1 LVCHFLESRS
11 RPSSPDGIL
20 DLKGTQKLA
29 SSGGGLVTGGGII
42 SDLKKHET
50 LTQAKDLEASM
61 QCGIGPCRLPH
72 CFQSLANIQF
82 FVFILAVLV
91 TLQQAVASGYV
102 NSVIT
107 TIETRFEIPSR
118 FSGLIASSYEMG
130 NVVTVL
136 FVSYLGAKRHIP
148 RWIATGKPKIL
159 LVLTLFPPL
168 YPVVSTF
175 QKLFFYFSSVCFNIT
190 RGHYICFTFQT

>member
-1 LVCHFLESRS
+1 MDET
-11 RPSSPDGIL
+11 DDL
-20 DLKGTQKLA
+20 DSA
-29 SSGGGLVTGGGII
+29 
-42 SDLKKHET
+42 E
-50 LTQAKDLEASM
+50 
-61 QCGIGPCRLPH
+61 CGFGPCRMPE
-72 CFQSLANIQF
+72 CFQGLANIQF
-82 FVFILAVLV
+82 FVSILALLV

-148 RWIATGKPKIL
+148 RWIAIGEYCTD
-159 LVLTLFPPL
+159 FEECNE
-168 YPVVSTF
+168 
-175 QKLFFYFSSVCFNIT
+175 YFIMLENYSLIF
-190 RGHYICFTFQT
+190 